1 MNNFSVSSAFVF
13 DTLFLV
19 SPISAEE
26 LTGHPRVVDADTLAF
41 GTEKVRVEG
50 IDAPES
56 KQSCEDVA
64 GERYPCGRAATDA
77 LKAQIGDESVTCRG
91 DSRGKYGRLI
101 GFCFFADGTDL
112 NAWVVRQGHALAH
125 RKYSTAYVEQEEA
138 AKAEKIGIWQGRF
151 IPPWDWRKGVRLIRT
166 LN

>member
-1 MNNFSVSSAFVF
+1 MKNLSVLVAFV
-13 DTLFLV
+13 LV
-19 SPISAEE
+19 FISLPSYAEE
-26 LTGHPRVVDADTLAF
+26 FTGPPRVVDADTLAF
-41 GTEKVRVEG
+41 GKEKVRVEG

-56 KQSCEDVA
+56 KQSCEDAA

-77 LKAQIGDESVTCRG
+77 LKARIGDESVTCRG

-112 NAWVVRQGHALAH
+112 NAWVVRQGHALAY
-125 RKYSTAYVEQEEA
+125 RKYSTAYIEQEGA

-151 IPPWDWRKGVRLIRT
+151 VEPWDWRKGTRLE
-166 LN
+166 